1 MVQCLVNDSPRQL
14 DSGLKTWG
22 DLLKGLDKECT
33 EGRQTVTAVRFDGVD
48 QPSFRV
54 PAAASRSLA
63 RLKKIDVEVVDR
75 VRLLHNTLGTAGRS
89 LPSLAAAA
97 CRAGQAFRGHDLVD
111 AHQQLTSL
119 VGAIRTLTML
129 TAASA
134 AAAGADLER
143 LPCGVST
150 AADILGAVGVVL
162 DVLAQGQQGNDWA
175 AVADALELDLAP
187 TLLEWG
193 VVFDAIQD
201 RCAA

>member
-1 MVQCLVNDSPRQL
+1 MVECLVNDAPRRL
-14 DSGLKTWG
+14 DSGPETWG
-22 DLLKGLDKECT
+22 DLLKGLDEECAA
-33 EGRQTVTAVRFDGVD
+33 GRETVTAVRFDGVD
-48 QPSFRV
+48 QPSFRG
-54 PAAASRSLA
+54 PDAAAHSLA
-63 RLKKIDVEVVDR
+63 RVRRIDIEVVDR
-75 VRLLHNTLGTAGRS
+75 ARLLRNTLGTAGRS

-97 CRAGQAFRGHDLVD
+97 GRVGQAFRGHDLVD

-119 VGAIRTLTML
+119 VEAIRTLTML

-134 AAAGADLER
+134 SAAGADLER
-143 LPCGVST
+143 LPCGAGT

-162 DVLAQGQQGNDWA
+162 DVLAQGQQGSDWV
-175 AVADALELDLAP
+175 AVADAMELDLAP

>member
-22 DLLKGLDKECT
+22 DLLKVLDKECT

-48 QPSFRV
+48 QPSFRAPEV
-54 PAAASRSLA
+54 ASRSLA
-63 RLKKIDVEVVDR
+63 RVQKIDIEVVDR
-75 VRLLHNTLGTAGRS
+75 ARLLRNTLGTAGRS

-97 CRAGQAFRGHDLVD
+97 CRVGQAFRGRDLVD

-119 VGAIRTLTML
+119 VAAIRTLTML

-134 AAAGADLER
+134 SAAGANLER
-143 LPCGVST
+143 LPCGAST
-150 AADILGAVGVVL
+150 ASDILGAVGVVL
-162 DVLAQGQQGNDWA
+162 DVLAHGQQGSDWV

-201 RCAA
+201 RSAA